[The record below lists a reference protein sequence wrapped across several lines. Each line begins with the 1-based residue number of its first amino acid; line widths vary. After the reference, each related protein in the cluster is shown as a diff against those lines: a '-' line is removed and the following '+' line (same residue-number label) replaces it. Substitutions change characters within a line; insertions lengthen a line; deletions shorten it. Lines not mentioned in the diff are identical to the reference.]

1 MIVVRKTRLEICD
14 NFSAMSLPTGV
25 MALLEKKK
33 GCVEDVQLPWK
44 SLPTE

>member
-1 MIVVRKTRLEICD
+1 MIVVRKTRLKICD

-25 MALLEKKK
+25 MALLEKK